1 MGNFH
6 APRGTARGRGK
17 GSWVCALKCAIL
29 LFVQQSQGSS
39 PRPLPCST
47 AVQTDPAV
55 GWPRPL
61 QAAPPIWPSGSFM
74 NFLQS
79 RKVFSVLWGLSRL
92 LLPLLLPL
100 CTLWLYLVSF
110 VKSLQC
116 EIPKKKKHKKENV
129 KIRAAGNIHK
139 NQQQTLRRVEQ
150 CDDLKGPREEW
161 GEGKLWISQV
171 VEELKNSLRVACPC
185 GLLHDVESLSKSVN
199 PFLSFPNT

>member
-6 APRGTARGRGK
+6 APRGTARGARGK

-92 LLPLLLPL
+92 LLLLFFLFFSPFAL
-100 CTLWLYLVSF
+100 FGCILYLLWNHCSVKFPKRKSIKRKMWKF
-110 VKSLQC
+110 VRQ
-116 EIPKKKKHKKENV
+116 EIFI
-129 KIRAAGNIHK
+129 KISSK
-139 NQQQTLRRVEQ
+139 L
-150 CDDLKGPREEW
+150 CD
-161 GEGKLWISQV
+161 
-171 VEELKNSLRVACPC
+171 
-185 GLLHDVESLSKSVN
+185 ESSN
-199 PFLSFPNT
+199 AMI